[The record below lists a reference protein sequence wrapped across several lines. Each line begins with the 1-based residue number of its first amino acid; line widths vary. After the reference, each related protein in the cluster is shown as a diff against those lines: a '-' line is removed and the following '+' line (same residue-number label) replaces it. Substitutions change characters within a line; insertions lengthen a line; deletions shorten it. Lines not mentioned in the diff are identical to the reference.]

1 MVGLSHLLHQSLL
14 ERVIHLRPS
23 FHHLLVT
30 VLVGDK
36 THLIVHRDLVNGIVT
51 VLNNLLLL
59 SRNDDIVKHERQTT
73 FVCLAITEVLDTI
86 EEFASTSHTHTLD
99 DASDD
104 LLQRLLTNDLIDEAD
119 LLWNHIVDDDTTNG
133 GLHKMLVWIAILID
147 ITNNTLDEGVH
158 IHLTF
163 VEGNNGFFW
172 TIECKTFSLCTWTYL

>member
-1 MVGLSHLLHQSLL
+1 M
-14 ERVIHLRPS
+14 
-23 FHHLLVT
+23 
-30 VLVGDK
+30 
-36 THLIVHRDLVNGIVT
+36 T

-59 SRNDDIVKHERQTT
+59 CRNDDVVEHEGQTAL
-73 FVCLAITEVLDTI
+73 VCLAVTEVLNTI
-86 EEFASTSHTHTLD
+86 EEFTGTCHTHTLD
-99 DASDD
+99 DTGDD
-104 LLQRLLTNDLIDEAD
+104 FLQRLLTNDLIDEAN

-133 GLHKMLVWIAILID
+133 SLHQVLVWIAILID